1 MVEVR
6 PAAEAAASDALTR
19 RRHGRNIAVALALIA
34 LSLLFYLV
42 TLVKLTQ
49 HGG

>member
-1 MVEVR
+1 VN
-6 PAAEAAASDALTR
+6 ATASDSLAR
-19 RRHGRNIAVALALIA
+19 RRRGRNIAVALALIA